1 MGLSA
6 RAGVKR
12 FSVVPRKSRAGRKPT
27 MALKPRVKPM
37 VIDLDLCVGRNNSA
51 GYLSSIAYKHVIYI
65 HSPRS
70 TREDST

>member
-6 RAGVKR
+6 RAGVAR
-12 FSVVPRKSRAGRKPT
+12 FSEVPRKRRAGRKPAR
-27 MALKPRVKPM
+27 ALNPVVRPM
-37 VIDLDLCVGRNNSA
+37 VSDLDLCVGRNSSA

-70 TREDST
+70 AQKDST